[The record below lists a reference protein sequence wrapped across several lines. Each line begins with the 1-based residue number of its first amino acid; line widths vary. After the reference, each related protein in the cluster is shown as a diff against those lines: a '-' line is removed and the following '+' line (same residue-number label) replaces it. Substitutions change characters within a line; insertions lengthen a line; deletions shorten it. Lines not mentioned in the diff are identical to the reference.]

1 VRSHE
6 PTRSDPRSPRR
17 SGISPPTYARSGA
30 RRRPNALER
39 LAQRDTI
46 QLLEGIA
53 ESEDAEPE
61 LRKTARVV
69 QSALKRKAIAKK
81 MLNRVS
87 HDDRNP
93 TPSVCVRA
101 MGKSAEYKPA
111 KYQIR
116 LSCLPWPKKWTKTK
130 DLAGSMCHYGLDVR
144 WDAVPKPVRDWV
156 LGKRAKPPSERELI
170 ALLPKRASDESMK
183 AEITFFD
190 PKTKRFSAS
199 LKGGKGAFP
208 VMFAGAKKK
217 VGQLWANRTAVR

>member
-1 VRSHE
+1 MCDVCVAEEALAAGRCRTDQCVAYRKGAEITWH
-6 PTRSDPRSPRR
+6 D
-17 SGISPPTYARSGA
+17 SPPAIAKPKWRTPKMGRLEKLRLKW
-30 RRRPNALER
+30 RR
-39 LAQRDTI
+39 T
-46 QLLEGIA
+46 
-53 ESEDAEPE
+53 
-61 LRKTARVV
+61 V
-69 QSALKRKAIAKK
+69 SAAKRKAIAKK